1 MLYISKSPGAGGY
14 VVKKVSVRDARA
26 GLPALL
32 NRVAKGEEIVIQRR
46 GKAAARLVPPARSRM
61 PLPDLTT
68 FRASVRVRG
77 ESMSTAVIKG
87 RREERY

>member
-1 MLYISKSPGAGGY
+1 M
-14 VVKKVSVRDARA
+14 KKVSVRDARA

-32 NRVAKGEEIVIQRR
+32 DRVARGEEIVIQRR
-46 GKAAARLVPPARSRM
+46 GKAAARLVPLSQPHM

-68 FRASVRVRG
+68 FRASIRVKG
-77 ESMSTAVIKG
+77 KPMSATVIKG

>member
-1 MLYISKSPGAGGY
+1 M
-14 VVKKVSVRDARA
+14 KKVSVRDARA

-46 GKAAARLVPPARSRM
+46 GKAAARLVPPAGPRM
-61 PLPDLTT
+61 LLPDLTT
-68 FRASVRVRG
+68 FRASIRVKG
-77 ESMSTAVIKG
+77 EPMSTAVIRE

>member
-1 MLYISKSPGAGGY
+1 MR
-14 VVKKVSVRDARA
+14 KVNARDARA

-46 GKAAARLVPPARSRM
+46 GKAAARLVPPIRSRM
-61 PLPDLTT
+61 LLPDLTA
-68 FRASVRVRG
+68 FRASIRAKG
-77 ESMSTAVIKG
+77 EPMSTTVVKA

>member
-1 MLYISKSPGAGGY
+1 
-14 VVKKVSVRDARA
+14 VKKVSVRDARA

-46 GKAAARLVPPARSRM
+46 GKAAARLVPPARPRM
-61 PLPDLTT
+61 LLPDLTT
-68 FRASVRVRG
+68 FRASIRVKG
-77 ESMSTAVIKG
+77 ESMITAVIWG